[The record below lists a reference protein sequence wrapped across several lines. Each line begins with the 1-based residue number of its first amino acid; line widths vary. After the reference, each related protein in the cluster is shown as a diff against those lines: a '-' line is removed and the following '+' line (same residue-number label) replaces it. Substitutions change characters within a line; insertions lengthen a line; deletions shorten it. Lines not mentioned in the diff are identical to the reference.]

1 MPKQAALIYNPN
13 AGIRDWSAQ
22 LAQFRHFWAAKGWT
36 VDLRPTKYPGHATT
50 LAATLV
56 DEGVPLIFA
65 AGGDGTL
72 NEVANG
78 LAGTDV
84 IMAPLPVGT
93 ANSFA
98 KEIGLPVRSLLQ
110 ENRLLAVSE
119 VLATGRVYEM
129 DLGRCDD
136 GRYWL
141 LWASTGADGF
151 IIDQIEPR
159 SRRFKRLGT
168 VGYAAKFLFF
178 LPSFTGIHGRVTVD
192 DQVVEGDFL
201 QVMVSNCQRY
211 AGGEFILNR
220 RGQLDDGL
228 FEVWIVRGKRWPM
241 LVRYTIE
248 VALDSHDL
256 DPNIDVLAGT
266 RVVVE
271 TDEPAPYHLDA
282 EPAGKTPLA
291 CTLQPGAL
299 RILAPATTPTPLFK
313 RAGVPLGALA

>member
-1 MPKQAALIYNPN
+1 MPKHAALIFNPH
-13 AGIRDWSAQ
+13 AGIRDWSVQ
-22 LAQFRHFWAAKGWT
+22 LAQFRQFWAAKGWT
-36 VDLRPTKYPGHATT
+36 IDLRPTTHPGHATE
-50 LAATLV
+50 LAEALV
-56 DEGVPLIFA
+56 DEGFQLVFA

-119 VLATGRVYEM
+119 VLARGRVHAM

-151 IIDQIEPR
+151 VIDQIEPR
-159 SRRFKRLGT
+159 SPGFKRLGT

-178 LPSFTGIHGRVTVD
+178 LPNFKGIHGQVTVD
-192 DQVVEGDFL
+192 DRTLSGDFL
-201 QVMVSNCQRY
+201 MVMVSNCQRY
-211 AGGEFILNR
+211 AGGEFVLNR

-241 LVRYTIE
+241 LARYTIE

-256 DPNIDVLAGT
+256 DPNILVLAGK
-266 RVVVE
+266 RVLVE
-271 TDEPAPYHLDA
+271 TDTPAPYHLDA
-282 EPAGKTPLA
+282 EPAGNTPLA
-291 CTLQPGAL
+291 CTIQPGAL
-299 RILAPATTPTPLFK
+299 RVLAPAETPTPLFK
-313 RAGVPLGALA
+313 HHGIPLGALT